1 MTACGTTAAA
11 GGLREQIL
19 SAAQACFHKRGFKAT
34 TMNAVARQA
43 GMSVGN
49 LYNYFGGKDAIIDEI
64 AQREVARLAAE
75 VDAVVNG
82 RMPIGEQR
90 EQLFRTLCSQ
100 LSIERARVKVEL
112 FDEAAKNERI
122 RTIITRSDEQLREL
136 IKKMHRSRSDGT
148 LTEEELE
155 TRVEMDIALCDG
167 LSFRLIA
174 NSHLDKE
181 RIARAFADTI
191 VR

>member
-1 MTACGTTAAA
+1 
-11 GGLREQIL
+11 
-19 SAAQACFHKRGFKAT
+19 
-34 TMNAVARQA
+34 MNAIARQA

-174 NSHLDKE
+174 NPHLDKE

>member
-112 FDEAAKNERI
+112 FDEARI

-174 NSHLDKE
+174 NPHLDKE

>member
-1 MTACGTTAAA
+1 M
-11 GGLREQIL
+11 
-19 SAAQACFHKRGFKAT
+19 
-34 TMNAVARQA
+34 
-43 GMSVGN
+43 
-49 LYNYFGGKDAIIDEI
+49 
-64 AQREVARLAAE
+64 RLAAE

-90 EQLFRTLCSQ
+90 EQLFRTMCSQ

-174 NSHLDKE
+174 NPHLDKE

>member
-64 AQREVARLAAE
+64 AQREVA
-75 VDAVVNG
+75 
-82 RMPIGEQR
+82 
-90 EQLFRTLCSQ
+90 
-100 LSIERARVKVEL
+100 L

-174 NSHLDKE
+174 NPHLDKE

>member
-1 MTACGTTAAA
+1 
-11 GGLREQIL
+11 
-19 SAAQACFHKRGFKAT
+19 
-34 TMNAVARQA
+34 MNAVARQA

-174 NSHLDKE
+174 NPHLDKE

>member
-90 EQLFRTLCSQ
+90 ELFGRC
-100 LSIERARVKVEL
+100 ARS
-112 FDEAAKNERI
+112 F
-122 RTIITRSDEQLREL
+122 RSSVPA
-136 IKKMHRSRSDGT
+136 SRSSFS
-148 LTEEELE
+148 
-155 TRVEMDIALCDG
+155 TRRPKTSA
-167 LSFRLIA
+167 S
-174 NSHLDKE
+174 
-181 RIARAFADTI
+181 ARSSPAATSSCAS
-191 VR
+191 

>member
-1 MTACGTTAAA
+1 M
-11 GGLREQIL
+11 RKDIL
-19 SAAQACFHKRGFKAT
+19 T
-34 TMNAVARQA
+34 INA

-64 AQREVARLAAE
+64 AQREVARLASE

-100 LSIERARVKVEL
+100 LTIERARVKVEL

-174 NSHLDKE
+174 NPHLDKE

>member
-34 TMNAVARQA
+34 TMNAIARQA

-64 AQREVARLAAE
+64 AQREVVRLAAE

-90 EQLFRTLCSQ
+90 EQLFRTMCSQ

-112 FDEAAKNERI
+112 FDEAHPHDHHPQRRA
-122 RTIITRSDEQLREL
+122 
-136 IKKMHRSRSDGT
+136 
-148 LTEEELE
+148 
-155 TRVEMDIALCDG
+155 A
-167 LSFRLIA
+167 
-174 NSHLDKE
+174 
-181 RIARAFADTI
+181 ARADQKDAPQPLGRHPD
-191 VR
+191 RRGA